1 MTSNR
6 EEGPVYYR
14 EIQKNAFLKRIPN
27 DVNVNKLRPL
37 GNKKQQLKPMWT
49 LFCVHNGRTPFLEQ
63 YPEPDSPTTMTHRP
77 AWRVCLKSA
86 RHVTASVKPHTG
98 DEYDFLIDTEQ
109 GPVRM
114 LAPDWDSMQEW
125 VTTLRNKL
133 HELKI
138 LSKGENVY
146 CAAPVAP
153 APRAAARDPTSPLP
167 PTPPVPPDRVPGIEL
182 TTQTTRQPETSEPI
196 ESTETQSTVETQS
209 ESQPVDIS
217 NWEDLPLPGTSQSEP
232 KSVTKI
238 CGQNICLDDSI
249 LKRNT
254 QVTDSD
260 EEFFQEIDRIHES
273 MENLSTNENNYKQRV
288 VVTNNGDD
296 NTSNG
301 IESQSLPQRTNITVI
316 QVSNK
321 GPPHTAIPVLG
332 PETDVFDFNFQQ
344 NVTVSP
350 DTGQNDQHSFINIVN
365 TEINV
370 QNTNDNDYGT
380 IFSKNDSEYG
390 HLSLTTTV
398 SLTGEAVKVTDD
410 IYERLCMAST
420 SRDKPTSPLPVNK
433 IKNIDKIRKSSLP
446 NLELATES
454 AYEYLF
460 PNSSQN
466 NNFRNNTTNV
476 TLNETRTVTN
486 VTRSEINSNSNETRT
501 NINVINNP
509 VQSVSANL
517 SSNTRVLRT
526 NIERSNSQ
534 NACDGAIRLKENLL
548 RKVHNNSPKREA
560 KNDKNES
567 PKPIWKRGLTELS
580 LLSRLRGL
588 GQGKRQESPTRQ
600 DDSGDRLLK
609 TFSNIFQGLD
619 PKEELIAVEEGAI
632 LSAMSPP
639 NPVTVGGVMAPL
651 RARQA
656 AALRAEQRRGAAV
669 ATSLSVRAPPIFVD
683 YERHVWIARW
693 GVNGARCGGR
703 AGDRVAALAGAQP
716 TSAAHAR
723 TLLKTAHTPLV
734 DILFHRVPLGKI
746 YVVSKRDRETLGIK
760 LDNECVISTV
770 VGGSC
775 ASRAGIP
782 PQGKWAVTEVNN
794 RSIDLLKGSEEEMN
808 RLSMHGTEVSVL
820 IQPAAL
826 VKKLRAAIKSNKS
839 LLTLR

>member
-6 EEGPVYYR
+6 EDGPVYYR

-27 DVNVNKLRPL
+27 DVNISKLRPL

-63 YPEPDSPTTMTHRP
+63 YPEPDSPTTLTHRP
-77 AWRVCLKSA
+77 TWRVCLKSA
-86 RHVTASVKPHTG
+86 RHVTASVKPHSG

-182 TTQTTRQPETSEPI
+182 TTQTTRQSETSEPI
-196 ESTETQSTVETQS
+196 ESTETQAIRTQS
-209 ESQPVDIS
+209 EPQPDDIS
-217 NWEDLPLPGTSQSEP
+217 HWDVLPSTSQSEP

-254 QVTDSD
+254 EVTDSD
-260 EEFFQEIDRIHES
+260 EEFFHEIDGIHES
-273 MENLSTNENNYKQRV
+273 IGNLLIDENKYKQRV
-288 VVTNNGDD
+288 VVTNGDET
-296 NTSNG
+296 NNG
-301 IESQSLPQRTNITVI
+301 IESQSVPQRTNITVI

-332 PETDVFDFNFQQ
+332 PETDVFDFNIQQ
-344 NVTVSP
+344 VTVSP

-398 SLTGEAVKVTDD
+398 SLTGEAVKVTGD

-446 NLELATES
+446 NLELAAES

-466 NNFRNNTTNV
+466 NNIRNTTNV
-476 TLNETRTVTN
+476 TMNETQTTN
-486 VTRSEINSNSNETRT
+486 GIRSEINSNSNESRT
-501 NINVINNP
+501 NLVNVITP
-509 VQSVSANL
+509 VQSVSNL
-517 SSNTRVLRT
+517 SSNSRALRT
-526 NIERSNSQ
+526 NVERSHSQ

-560 KNDKNES
+560 KNDKTES

-588 GQGKRQESPTRQ
+588 GINKRQESPTRQ
-600 DDSGDRLLK
+600 DDSGDRVVTSPVK
-609 TFSNIFQGLD
+609 VIHRSRPQGRIDSSRRRSNS
-619 PKEELIAVEEGAI
+619 
-632 LSAMSPP
+632 LSNGQSPP
-639 NPVTVGGVMAPL
+639 NPVTATGMMAPL

-669 ATSLSVRAPPIFVD
+669 ATSLSIRDPPIFVE

-703 AGDRVAALAGAQP
+703 AGDRVGALAGAQP

-746 YVVSKRDRETLGIK
+746 YVISKRDRENIGIK
-760 LDNECVISTV
+760 LDSECVISSV

-794 RSIDLLKGSEEEMN
+794 RPIDLLKGGEEEMN
-808 RLSMHGTEVSVL
+808 RLSMHGTEVSIL
-820 IQPAAL
+820 IQPAAF

-839 LLTLR
+839 LLAIR